1 MYGTC
6 VIVPGV
12 SLFFSYA
19 LGDSLHDGYNSVE
32 LIRIQSYSIALDCQT
47 A

>member
-12 SLFFSYA
+12 SLFFCYA
-19 LGDSLHDGYNSVE
+19 LGDSLDDGNYSME
-32 LIRIQSYSIALDCQT
+32 LIRIQSYSIALDC
-47 A
+47 